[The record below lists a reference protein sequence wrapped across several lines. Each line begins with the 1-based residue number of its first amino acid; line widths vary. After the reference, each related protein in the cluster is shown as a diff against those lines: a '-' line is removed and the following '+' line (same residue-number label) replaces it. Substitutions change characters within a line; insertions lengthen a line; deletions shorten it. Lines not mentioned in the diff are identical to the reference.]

1 MGTIAINLSEE
12 YLQKLREIAIQYQVT
27 PEELVLSIILE
38 FLSRPEEA
46 FQKALEY
53 VLKKNPNL
61 YRRLA

>member
-1 MGTIAINLSEE
+1 MSTLAINLSEE

-27 PEELVLSIILE
+27 PEELVLASIVE

-53 VLKKNPNL
+53 VLKKNANL

>member
-1 MGTIAINLSEE
+1 MGTLAINLSEE

-27 PEELVLSIILE
+27 PEELMLAIILE

-53 VLKKNPNL
+53 VLKKNADL
-61 YRRLA
+61 YCRLA